1 MLCLL
6 SKLEEVKEGDRK
18 NLINVLRNISEFDND
33 FTCKNGKDF
42 LWEEAKE
49 YNSNMEYL
57 INKVKDI
64 KDDEKCIRTFFNC
77 WMEHDGDYY
86 AKYQLSLILNEKKQ
100 VKVISFCAI
109 YKD

>member
-1 MLCLL
+1 MLCLI
-6 SKLEEVKEGDRK
+6 SKLEEVKDDNRES
-18 NLINVLRNISEFDND
+18 LISALKNISEFDND
-33 FTCKNGKDF
+33 FTSKNGKDF
-42 LWEEAKE
+42 LWKEAKK

-57 INKVKDI
+57 INEVKNI
-64 KDDEKCIRTFFNC
+64 EDDKECIETFFNR

-86 AKYQLSLILNEKKQ
+86 IKYQLSLILNEKKQ